1 MVVVANGIASCPV
14 FICVEPFR
22 LTLPLDE
29 ALVNFL
35 IGSLA
40 DGPLWVLGPNGPI
53 PVDPWGPEVAKE
65 ATAARHA
72 VVQGLKELQNLGAKV
87 AKLRSKATSMIPPSV
102 DADYEE
108 ALAKTGGKQE
118 SQTAKARV

>member
-1 MVVVANGIASCPV
+1 VVANGIASCPV

-29 ALVNFL
+29 AMVNFL

-53 PVDPWGPEVAKE
+53 PVDPWGPEIARE
-65 ATAARHA
+65 ASEARRAIVH
-72 VVQGLKELQNLGAKV
+72 GLKELQTLGAKV

-102 DADYEE
+102 DADYEQ
-108 ALAKTGGKQE
+108 ALAKTGGKTE
-118 SQTAKARV
+118 TQTVKARV